1 MTLRLAPNG
10 SLLSSDGRVF
20 DPWTWRWS
28 APGCADAAG
37 GAAVSPTMALARI
50 AQGRRR
56 LVPVGVIGPRAATD
70 RQTDLAEALGR
81 ELAALGLPVLC
92 GGKGGVMTA
101 VARGVEGA
109 GGLCLAFLPEDDWR
123 AANDHV
129 AMPLA
134 TGIGKARNVLIA
146 QASVA
151 LIAVGGEYGTL
162 TEIAFGLHFG
172 KPVYALDAAPAVPG
186 VERHDHPAAVC
197 AALAARLL
205 APPKNGGEDLS

>member
-1 MTLRLAPNG
+1 MTLCLSPDG
-10 SLLSSDGRVF
+10 PLLTADGRVF
-20 DPWTWRWS
+20 DPWTWTWS
-28 APGCADAAG
+28 APGAADAG
-37 GAAVSPTMALARI
+37 GAGAVSPAVALARI

-56 LVPVGVIGPRAATD
+56 LLPVGVIGPRAATD
-70 RQTDLAEALGR
+70 RQAGLAEALGR
-81 ELAALGLPVLC
+81 DLAALGLPVLC
-92 GGKGGVMTA
+92 GGKGGVMAA
-101 VARGVEGA
+101 VARGVDAA

-123 AANDHV
+123 AASEHV

-134 TGIGKARNVLIA
+134 TGLGKARNVLIA

-172 KPVYALDAAPAVPG
+172 KPVYALDAAPEVPG
-186 VERHDHPAAVC
+186 IERHDTPEAVC

-205 APPKNGGEDLS
+205 APPGGGAAGLS